1 MDTDT
6 FERIEKKWRITPE
19 QFNQLLPVAEKYM
32 CYDSHGQSTVCSEFF
47 DTEDFYLI
55 RKSVERPP
63 FKEKIR
69 IRSYGVPSED
79 SPVFVEIK
87 RKLNGRGYKRRIS
100 VPYCEAK
107 RLMNGEI
114 INSADSQIEREI
126 GELVNRYKTKSV
138 AVVCCER
145 IAMFEKGND
154 DFRIT
159 FDLNIRYRTE
169 NTDLTC
175 GDYGE
180 PVINDERNIVMEVKS
195 SFGVPKWL
203 EDELT
208 RLKIYREPFSKIG
221 TAYTY
226 HIAKNEREK

>member
-1 MDTDT
+1 MDTGT
-6 FERIEKKWRITPE
+6 FERIEKKWRMTEE

-32 CYDSHGQSTVCSEFF
+32 YYDSHGKSTVCSEFY

-55 RKSVERPP
+55 RKSTERPL
-63 FKEKIR
+63 FKEKMR
-69 IRSYGVPSED
+69 IRSYGIPTED
-79 SPVFVEIK
+79 SFVFVEIK
-87 RKLNGRGYKRRIS
+87 RKLNGTGYKRRIS
-100 VPYCEAK
+100 VPYREAK

-114 INSADSQIEREI
+114 INSADFQIEREI
-126 GELVNRYKTKSV
+126 GELVKRYNPKSV

-180 PVINDERNIVMEVKS
+180 PVLTDERNIVMEVKS

-203 EDELT
+203 GDELT

-221 TAYTY
+221 TAYTN
-226 HIAKNEREK
+226 HIA